1 MQVLFSLI
9 TKKLQKELK
18 ISEMINNVQFSES
31 LVADKGWIYLE
42 SNSNIIGYFWI
53 IIPIISDILIIAF
66 FSSDNYR
73 TLREKNITP

>member
-31 LVADKGWIYLE
+31 LVADKDWIYLE
-42 SNSNIIGYFWI
+42 SNSNII
-53 IIPIISDILIIAF
+53 
-66 FSSDNYR
+66 
-73 TLREKNITP
+73 